1 MRLRRFLKPAPLLV
15 VGVLVLTFAVAA
27 GCGSS
32 SSNSGGSNTPAST
45 PASSPSSS
53 TKGAPATVTMQGF
66 AFSPHILTVTA
77 GTTVTWTNNDSAVH
91 NVVSADGIGLNANPT
106 STFNSGSMN
115 PGATFS
121 FTFSKPGTYFYV
133 CTIHKTI
140 PAMHAEVV
148 VH

>member
-32 SSNSGGSNTPAST
+32 GGGTSNTPAST
-45 PASSPSSS
+45 PSSS
-53 TKGAPATVTMQGF
+53 TKGTAATVTMQGF

-133 CTIHKTI
+133 CTLHKTI